1 MKPCRCEESDY
12 ASSHMLKRY
21 QKGSVAQLSLR
32 SDFPLRQADLF
43 YGLCLGYAKS
53 CEAIEDR
60 GADLDLSNLALEVSC
75 GEALT

>member
-1 MKPCRCEESDY
+1 M
-12 ASSHMLKRY
+12 SSNVCALNRVVWPLR
-21 QKGSVAQLSLR
+21 GSVAQLSLR
-32 SDFPLRQADLF
+32 SDFPLRQADLS